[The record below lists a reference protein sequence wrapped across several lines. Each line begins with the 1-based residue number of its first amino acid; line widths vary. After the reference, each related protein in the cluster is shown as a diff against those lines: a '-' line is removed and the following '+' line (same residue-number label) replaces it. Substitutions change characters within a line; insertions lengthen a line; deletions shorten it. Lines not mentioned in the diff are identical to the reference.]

1 MEDIDGRKRNKST
14 QEEVR
19 LFAVKAV
26 IEGIMT
32 QAETA
37 RFYKV
42 SEGAVSDWLK
52 KYRHGGESR
61 LKGDKRGSGKK
72 DKLLSSHQINA
83 VRKYF
88 ETKTPDELD
97 LPYLLW
103 TREAVQ
109 K

>member
-1 MEDIDGRKRNKST
+1 MKDIDGRKRDKSA
-14 QEEVR
+14 QKEVR

-32 QAETA
+32 QSETA

-52 KYRHGGESR
+52 KYRHGGEAR

-72 DKLLSSHQINA
+72 DKLLSSNQFSKKIY
-83 VRKYF
+83 RY
-88 ETKTPDELD
+88 
-97 LPYLLW
+97 
-103 TREAVQ
+103 
-109 K
+109 

>member
-1 MEDIDGRKRNKST
+1 MKDIDGRKRDKST

-26 IEGIMT
+26 IEKIMT

-52 KYRHGGESR
+52 K
-61 LKGDKRGSGKK
+61 
-72 DKLLSSHQINA
+72 
-83 VRKYF
+83 
-88 ETKTPDELD
+88 
-97 LPYLLW
+97 
-103 TREAVQ
+103 
-109 K
+109 